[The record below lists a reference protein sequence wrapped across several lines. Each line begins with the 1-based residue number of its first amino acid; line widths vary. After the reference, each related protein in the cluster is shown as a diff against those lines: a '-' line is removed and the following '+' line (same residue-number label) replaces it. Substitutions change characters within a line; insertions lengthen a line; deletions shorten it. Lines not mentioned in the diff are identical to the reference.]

1 MTFLK
6 TFLKGKVSYL
16 SALSL
21 VVLAAVDFANDQHGA
36 ALEKLTA
43 ALAVFGLRR
52 AQESNKN
59 A

>member
-21 VVLAAVDFANDQHGA
+21 LALAAVDLANDQYGTA
-36 ALEKLTA
+36 FEKFSA

-52 AQESNKN
+52 AQESK
-59 A
+59 